1 MPNRPQIIA
10 AARLWL
16 GTPYH
21 HQASLRGVGT
31 DCLGLIRGLYR
42 DVYGEEPEATPAYS
56 RDWAEASGTEP
67 LLAAARRHLI
77 EIDPQ
82 AAQPADVWVF
92 RWRRSS
98 AAKHV
103 AILSAPGRMIHA
115 IEGAP
120 VSEVSLNAWWRRHVA
135 AAFQFPDAGL
145 SVSDV

>member
-10 AARLWL
+10 ATRLWL

-42 DVYGEEPEATPAYS
+42 DFYGEEPESTPAYS

-67 LLAAARRHLI
+67 LLSAARRHLI

-82 AAQPADVWVF
+82 AAQPADVLVF

-103 AILSAPGRMIHA
+103 AILSAPDRMIHA
-115 IEGAP
+115 QSRDR
-120 VSEVSLNAWWRRHVA
+120 VREVTMNTWWRRRMVA
-135 AAFQFPDAGL
+135 GFTSP
-145 SVSDV
+145 SCTP